1 MLWEIMAIVDS
12 SYCEES
18 FAGELITACVLSKKP
33 FGLVTL
39 VIDLQRCAGFGF
51 VV

>member
-1 MLWEIMAIVDS
+1 MLCEIMAIVDS

-18 FAGELITACVLSKKP
+18 FARELIIACVLSKKP
-33 FGLVTL
+33 FGLV
-39 VIDLQRCAGFGF
+39 IDLLRCVGFGF